1 MSSML
6 RRRAGGFLFAIGLS
20 LIPSSVFG
28 QDAET
33 SGPAQAAPNPSTRTR
48 IWVALRDEGKRYL
61 ADFGTF
67 VSAPLSWTSEDAQK
81 GIAIGLTI
89 GGLMLVDE
97 PLDREAQK
105 QRSDFTD
112 QVSSATT
119 RFGGRDSVYLSAG
132 LLAGG
137 VIFKSD
143 RTRDVGREALE
154 AALLSHLLSKY
165 VLKPAFGRKR
175 PEDSGGETSFHPFSQ
190 HDSFPSGHATQA
202 FAVASVVAARS
213 EGWVIPTLAYGTA
226 SLVALDRVN
235 DRAHFVSDVVA
246 GAVLGTVTGRFL
258 VARHRKE
265 GEPKSPVALDVDV
278 VPIPD
283 GFALQIRF

>member
-1 MSSML
+1 MF

-20 LIPSSVFG
+20 LLPLSAFG
-28 QDAET
+28 QAAET
-33 SGPAQAAPNPSTRTR
+33 GGPAQATPNPSPRTR

-61 ADFGTF
+61 ADFGAF
-67 VSAPLSWTSEDAQK
+67 VRAPLSWTSEDVQK

-97 PLDREAQK
+97 PLDREFQR
-105 QRSDFTD
+105 QRSAFTD
-112 QVSSATT
+112 QVSSSTT
-119 RFGGRDSVYLSAG
+119 RFGGRDGLYLSAG

-143 RTRDVGREALE
+143 RTRDMGREALE

-190 HDSFPSGHATQA
+190 HSSFPSGHATQA

-265 GEPKSPVALDVDV
+265 GEPKSLVVVDV

>member
-1 MSSML
+1 M
-6 RRRAGGFLFAIGLS
+6 R
-20 LIPSSVFG
+20 
-28 QDAET
+28 E
-33 SGPAQAAPNPSTRTR
+33 
-48 IWVALRDEGKRYL
+48 EGKRY
-61 ADFGTF
+61 ATDFGAF
-67 VSAPLSWTSEDAQK
+67 LRAPLSWTSGDVQK
-81 GIAIGLTI
+81 AAVIGLTI

-105 QRSDFTD
+105 QRSGFTD
-112 QVSSATT
+112 QVSSSTT
-119 RFGGRDSVYLSAG
+119 RFGGRDSLYLSAG

-143 RTRDVGREALE
+143 RTRDMGREALE

-165 VLKPAFGRKR
+165 VLKPAFGRMR
-175 PEDSGGETSFHPFSQ
+175 PEDSGGRTSFHSFSG

-235 DRAHFVSDVVA
+235 DRVHFVSDVVA

-265 GEPKSPVALDVDV
+265 GEPKSPVVVDV
-278 VPIPD
+278 VPIPA